1 MLTSFI
7 TALLPVPLVYLIYFR
22 HFRKHYRQESITPEY
37 LAHLEAF
44 LCGAALALIII
55 LLAPYIN
62 SLFPE
67 PSVVIDALVKAALV
81 EKLGTM
87 AVLLFIVRG
96 HGSMC
101 PLDTVICGVMVG
113 VGFSLVENVFYAA
126 NFGPSIILV
135 RVLFSVPLHLT
146 TSALIAYFLGLWN
159 MGESGA
165 YRAMNIARAA
175 VFPLLIHGVFDLLLL
190 RGGRGSYWIGPLIIF
205 TVGALE
211 LLIARAKIIPSTAE
225 LKETG
230 LRLEDW
236 LILFR
241 QPRYERW
248 ILNSMGTPISSDA
261 RFFRAQKEVTL
272 WALTLVC
279 LTAAVVLLPFR
290 SEIMFLAGMEL
301 APEEEVLI
309 VSIYPASIGLILM
322 MVGTVNPSFFKY
334 AAMRIPIIFD
344 AVVRRGG
351 DEENMVTF
359 DITAANCFLRT
370 FEPFPADGDI
380 TIYFETQNFRSPA
393 VPVSLVWENHLPQN
407 GPTGSIIRFHHPGP
421 SFLHFLVRY
430 YLYRLRKG
438 FVFNLKLPGFEGIR
452 RLFMRPA
459 TVMQKEV
466 SYQPGAVVFRQGD
479 TVGTFYF
486 IKKGRVNFYRELES
500 GERVFLESMEQGQIF
515 NELALL
521 GDTRRTVTVVCE
533 TRCVLAQASAD
544 NLEALIKSNPDF
556 ALALVSKLAHRV
568 DQSQT
573 SLTESMEY
581 MRTLLQVRSWKAR
594 NALML
599 VLGML
604 GQARVGSTYTVELD
618 PSHLNGDIP
627 ASPDNLMRYIDQALE
642 EDESNGED
650 ENGLDADTI
659 STIEEYLAK
668 YDLELVIKKSGR

>member
-7 TALLPVPLVYLIYFR
+7 TALIPIPLVYLIYFR
-22 HFRKHYRQESITPEY
+22 HFRTHYLQESITPEY
-37 LAHLEAF
+37 LTHLEA
-44 LCGAALALIII
+44 LLYGAALALVIIV
-55 LLAPYIN
+55 LAPYIN

-67 PSVVIDALVKAALV
+67 PSVLTDALVKAALV

-87 AVLLFIVRG
+87 AVLILIVRG
-96 HGSMC
+96 RGSMRL
-101 PLDTVICGVMVG
+101 LDTVICGIMAG

-146 TSALIAYFLGLWN
+146 TSALMAYFLGLWN
-159 MGESGA
+159 ISETRA
-165 YRAMNIARAA
+165 YQAICFARAA
-175 VFPLLIHGVFDLLLL
+175 VVPFLIHGVFDLLLL
-190 RGGRGSYWIGPLIIF
+190 KGGRSSYWIGPLIIF
-205 TVGALE
+205 TVGSLE
-211 LLIARAKIIPSTAE
+211 LLIARAKIIPPTAE
-225 LKETG
+225 LEEAG

-236 LILFR
+236 IVLFR

-272 WALTLVC
+272 WALTMLC
-279 LTAAVVLLPFR
+279 LAAAVVLLPFR
-290 SEIMFLAGMEL
+290 SEVLSLTGMQF

-344 AVVRRGG
+344 AVVRHGG

-359 DITAANCFLRT
+359 DITSANCFLRT
-370 FEPFPADGDI
+370 FEPFPTAGNI
-380 TIYFETQNFRSPA
+380 SIYFETHSFRSPA
-393 VPVSLVWENHLPQN
+393 LSVSLVWENHLPQN
-407 GPTGSIIRFHHPGP
+407 GPTGSIIRFERPDAA
-421 SFLHFLVRY
+421 FLCFLARY

-438 FVFNLKLPGFEGIR
+438 VVFNLKLPGFEGIR

-466 SYQPGAVVFRQGD
+466 AYQPGAVVFRKGEE
-479 TVGTFYF
+479 VNTFYF

-515 NELALL
+515 NELVLL
-521 GDTRRTVTVVCE
+521 GNTRRTVTVVCE

-556 ALALVSKLAHRV
+556 ALALVSKLADRV
-568 DQSQT
+568 DQSQGA
-573 SLTESMEY
+573 LAESMEY
-581 MRTLLQVRSWKAR
+581 TKTLLQVRSWKAR

-604 GQARVGSTYTVELD
+604 GQARAGSTYTVELD

-627 ASPDNLMRYIDQALE
+627 ASPDALLRYIDLALE
-642 EDESNGED
+642 YNESDGEG
-650 ENGLDADTI
+650 ENGLDADTT

-668 YDLELVIKKSGR
+668 YDLEFAIKKGGR